1 MTLKEKFVKYTKKFS
16 PNYGWIEDLEDAQQ
30 CEQIAD
36 EFAIGFA
43 EWISYK
49 YKYLDNKGWF
59 ATTYHLEMGIFKTS
73 EELLKMYKIEKGL

>member
-1 MTLKEKFVKYTKKFS
+1 MKLKEKFENVLH
-16 PNYGWIEDLEDAQQ
+16 NWIDEDYNRQHVAEELETDA
-30 CEQIAD
+30 E

-43 EWISYK
+43 EWISYR

-73 EELLKMYKIEKGL
+73 IELLEIYKKEKGL

>member
-1 MTLKEKFVKYTKKFS
+1 MTLKEKFETKSSIDTTKEAKVFAK
-16 PNYGWIEDLEDAQQ
+16 D
-30 CEQIAD
+30 CEKIAD

>member
-1 MTLKEKFVKYTKKFS
+1 MTLKEKFALILMEFWSSDWESK
-16 PNYGWIEDLEDAQQ
+16 
-30 CEQIAD
+30 CEQVAD

-43 EWISYK
+43 EWISYR

-73 EELLKMYKIEKGL
+73 EELLEIYKKEKGL